1 MPRKLPPLNAVRAF
15 EAAGR
20 YLSFTAAA
28 RELLVTQG
36 AVSRHVAM
44 LEDWLGAKLFVRRQ
58 RGIEL
63 TAAGE
68 TYFRALSSALDQI
81 DRATARIRSD
91 ADENLLRLKLP
102 PTFAIRWL
110 VPRLARFHARHP
122 KVEVQI
128 ISSHQAADFG
138 REDVDLFIHSEA
150 EPPQSGAYRRL
161 FGEVLLPVCS
171 PTLIMRG
178 PPLRAPQDLAQHV
191 LLSSIF
197 RPRDWP
203 AWLAGAG
210 VAPEDAKSSITFDNA
225 ALAYQAAIDALG
237 VVIAQRALIEDDLKA
252 GRLVAP
258 FERQVRTSGAYYLV
272 SAEGRPKP
280 PRIAAFEAWILEE
293 AARSDAEAES

>member
-1 MPRKLPPLNAVRAF
+1 MARKLPPLNAVRAF

-58 RGIEL
+58 RGIAL

-68 TYFRALSSALDQI
+68 SYYRALSASFDQI
-81 DRATARIRSD
+81 DHATARIRSG
-91 ADENLLRLKLP
+91 AGENLLRLKLP

-110 VPRLARFHARHP
+110 VPRLARFHARRP
-122 KVEVQI
+122 GIDVQI
-128 ISSHQAADFG
+128 ISSHQAADFE
-138 REDVDLFIHSEA
+138 REDVDLSIHNEV
-150 EPPQSGAYRRL
+150 EPPHGRGYRRL
-161 FGEVLLPVCS
+161 IGEVLLPVCS
-171 PTLIMRG
+171 RALIETG
-178 PPLRAPQDLAQHV
+178 PPLRTPRDLAQHV

-197 RPRDWP
+197 RPRDWA
-203 AWLAGAG
+203 AWLDGTG
-210 VAPEDAKSSITFDNA
+210 VSAQDAQSSITFDNA

-237 VVIAQRALIEDDLKA
+237 VVIAQRALVEDDLKT

-258 FERQVRTSGAYYLV
+258 FDRQVKTEGAYYLAF
-272 SAEGRPKP
+272 AEDRPKP
-280 PRIAAFEAWILEE
+280 DRITAFETWILEE
-293 AARSDAEAES
+293 AAKSEAHA